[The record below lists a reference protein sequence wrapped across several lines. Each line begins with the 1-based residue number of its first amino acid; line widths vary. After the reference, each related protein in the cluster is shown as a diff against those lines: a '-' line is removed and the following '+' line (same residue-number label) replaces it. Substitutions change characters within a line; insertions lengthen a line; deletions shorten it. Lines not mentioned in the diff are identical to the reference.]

1 MALTALEN
9 RYLDSMAE
17 RQFPTLSPMESA
29 QVMGEQQDA
38 MPADAP
44 MQLAAGPSA
53 TVSDA
58 DPYANRG
65 YGEIKATP
73 RNRVVG
79 GIADFVR
86 NVRSMADQYE
96 IKDWVP
102 LLGGMGVG
110 ELLIGKAPE
119 EIEEWAYGNA
129 PMRVP
134 EMSNVP
140 VMKTGRKEQL
150 ADTLFLGLDA
160 AGIGKGVG
168 VAGKGAARYVAPK
181 ANELLSEYMQRSG
194 LQSNLMAYHGT
205 PHRFDKFDSS
215 KIGTGEGAQA
225 YGHGLYFAES
235 PDVAKAYTS
244 GFNTDAAEVFVSG
257 KKFEPKTNA
266 EKMAVNAIKG
276 ETRSIGA
283 DPLKAAEDYFVQNM
297 PDVRPEVRKNYEDA
311 LSVVKSLQE
320 KKAQVKG
327 GNLFTVD
334 IPDEVVSKMLDFD
347 APLGQQSPEIQAL
360 AKQYNLSMDDL
371 GGDLLA
377 VARGKTPAGAQAL
390 REAGIPG
397 VRYLDQGSRGTGD
410 GTRNLVVFPGGED
423 QIKIIKTEGT
433 K

>member
-1 MALTALEN
+1 
-9 RYLDSMAE
+9 MAE
-17 RQFPTLSPMESA
+17 REFPTLPPMESA
-29 QVMGEQQDA
+29 EVMGEQQDA

-44 MQLAAGPSA
+44 MQLAQAGGGLPPA
-53 TVSDA
+53 EMR
-58 DPYANRG
+58 P
-65 YGEIKATP
+65 TP
-73 RNRVVG
+73 RNPVVG

-129 PMRVP
+129 PMRIP
-134 EMSNVP
+134 EMSNIP
-140 VMKTGRKEQL
+140 VMKTGRGEQL
-150 ADTLFLGLDA
+150 ADTAFLGLDA
-160 AGIGKGVG
+160 AGITKGLG
-168 VAGKGAARYVAPK
+168 VIGKGAARQLAPK
-181 ANELLSEYMQRSG
+181 ANELLSDYMQRSG

-205 PHRFDKFDSS
+205 PHRIDKFDSS
-215 KIGTGEGAQA
+215 KIGTGQGAQSFG
-225 YGHGLYFAES
+225 YGLYFAQN
-235 PDVAKAYTS
+235 PKVAKEYS
-244 GFNTDAAEVFVSG
+244 MLGQIAEIDGVPVSG
-257 KKFEPKTNA
+257 KGSRVSNA
-266 EKMAVNAIKG
+266 NAAKKLGIN
-276 ETRSIGA
+276 
-283 DPLKAAEDYFVQNM
+283 EDSLN
-297 PDVRPEVRKNYEDA
+297 RLA
-311 LSVVKSLQE
+311 LSDFDVGRTLRELDAEYAAATTTGDKAFVMQQIGDLKRLMKSE
-320 KKAQVKG
+320 VNIKA
-327 GNLFTVD
+327 GNLYTVD
-334 IPDEVVSKMLDFD
+334 VADDAVSKMLDFD

-377 VARGKTPAGAQAL
+377 AARGKTPAGAQAL
-390 REAGIPG
+390 REAGVTG